1 MLLRSA
7 RLRALGAHTIDV
19 AVDGAAPPT
28 EFRLFKAGPNETT
41 KGTFLFDAEAA
52 TAVMAA
58 AAQRDG
64 VDYPIDLEH
73 LSLESTD
80 SRGFDPDAR
89 GWFCLAVRNG
99 ELWAVN
105 VRWTPDGQRRL
116 SERTQRYVSPAFT
129 VDDDNRVTEIVNV
142 ALVAMPA
149 THGTPALVA
158 ANRRSHAPMPKTAKD
173 IKTQLAVRVALA
185 RQKITKLADGD
196 TGGDSAPSGKF
207 AAVQAA
213 ANGASEALA
222 ALESV
227 TGVDEAMGALDAALA
242 AVKAFEDAA
251 AAMGSASTDAPETEV
266 AEEPAA
272 ASADPAATDEEKKMS
287 RVERA
292 ELLALRRRFAA
303 AEEDAKIQRLAI
315 EMQRRQGLE
324 SELVKLGVQTPATVK
339 LLGALSVDDLEKM
352 VAPFRGKPPAGL
364 LSRITPPSSPS
375 TGDGSKEFVTRFGT
389 VTLTANQL
397 AECERAGAKPEI
409 FAEHAA
415 RRTVSKG

>member
-19 AVDGAAPPT
+19 AVDGEAPPT
-28 EFRLFKAGPNETT
+28 EFRLFKAGENETT
-41 KGTFLFDAEAA
+41 QGTFIFDAEAA
-52 TAVMAA
+52 SAVMAA

-129 VDDDNRVTEIVNV
+129 VDDEDRVTEIVNV

-185 RQKITKLADGD
+185 RQKITKLADGG

-266 AEEPAA
+266 AEDPALGA
-272 ASADPAATDEEKKMS
+272 ADPTDEEKKMS
-287 RVERA
+287 RAERA
-292 ELLALRRRFAA
+292 ELIALRRRFAA
-303 AEEDAKIQRLAI
+303 AEEEAKIQRLAI

>member
-1 MLLRSA
+1 VLLRSA

-19 AVDGAAPPT
+19 AVDGEAPPS
-28 EFRLFKAGPNETT
+28 EFRLFKAGENETT
-41 KGTFLFDAEAA
+41 KGTFIFDAEAA
-52 TAVMAA
+52 RAVMAA

-89 GWFCLAVRNG
+89 GWFQLAVRNG

-129 VDDDNRVTEIVNV
+129 VDDEDRVTEIVNV

-158 ANRRSHAPMPKTAKD
+158 ANRRSHAPMSKTAKD

-266 AEEPAA
+266 AEDPALA
-272 ASADPAATDEEKKMS
+272 AADPADEEKKMS
-287 RVERA
+287 RAERA
-292 ELLALRRRFAA
+292 ELIALRRRFAA
-303 AEEDAKIQRLAI
+303 AEEEAKIQRLAI

>member
-19 AVDGAAPPT
+19 AVDGEAPPT
-28 EFRLFKAGPNETT
+28 EFRLFRAGENETT
-41 KGTFLFDAEAA
+41 KGTFIFDAEAA
-52 TAVMAA
+52 SAVMAA

-89 GWFCLAVRNG
+89 GWFQLAVRNG

-158 ANRRSHAPMPKTAKD
+158 ANRRSHAPMSKTAKD

-266 AEEPAA
+266 AEDPALAA
-272 ASADPAATDEEKKMS
+272 ADPTDEEKKMS
-287 RVERA
+287 RAERA
-292 ELLALRRRFAA
+292 ELIALRRRFAA
-303 AEEDAKIQRLAI
+303 AEEEAKIQRLAI

>member
-19 AVDGAAPPT
+19 AVDGEAPPS
-28 EFRLFKAGPNETT
+28 EFRLFKAGENETT
-41 KGTFLFDAEAA
+41 KGTFIFDAEAA
-52 TAVMAA
+52 RAVMAA

-89 GWFCLAVRNG
+89 GWFQLAVRNG

-129 VDDDNRVTEIVNV
+129 VDDEDRVTEIVNV

-158 ANRRSHAPMPKTAKD
+158 ANRRSHAPMSKTAKD

-266 AEEPAA
+266 AEDPALAA
-272 ASADPAATDEEKKMS
+272 ADPTDEEKKMS
-287 RVERA
+287 RAERA
-292 ELLALRRRFAA
+292 ELIALRRRFAA
-303 AEEDAKIQRLAI
+303 AEEEAKIQRLAI

>member
-19 AVDGAAPPT
+19 AVDGDAPPT
-28 EFRLFKAGPNETT
+28 EFRLFKAGANETT
-41 KGTFLFDAEAA
+41 KGTFLFDATAA
-52 TAVMAA
+52 DAVMAA

-129 VDDDNRVTEIVNV
+129 VDDEDRVTEIVNV

-158 ANRRSHAPMPKTAKD
+158 ANRRSHATMSKTAKD

-251 AAMGSASTDAPETEV
+251 AAMGSASTDAPATEV

-272 ASADPAATDEEKKMS
+272 ASADPTEEEKKMA
-287 RVERA
+287 RAERA

-303 AEEDAKIQRLAI
+303 AEEEAKIQRLAA

-324 SELVKLGVQTPATVK
+324 SELVKLGVQTPATVQ

-352 VAPFRGKPPAGL
+352 VAPFRGKPPSGL
-364 LSRITPPSSPS
+364 LSRITPPSSQS
-375 TGDGSKEFVTRFGT
+375 MGDGSKEIVTRFGT

-397 AECERAGAKPEI
+397 VECERAGAKPEV
-409 FAEHAA
+409 FAENVA
-415 RRTVSKG
+415 RRTASKG